1 MRKLFKIIGDLLK
14 TRVSF
19 IDGER
24 KLRKGYLVQYVL
36 RETDGKKILK
46 EPLLLAIV
54 EPYDGFDRSAD
65 GKIAIIHHSVP
76 ASDVQIM

>member
-1 MRKLFKIIGDLLK
+1 MRKLFKTIRNLFR

-19 IDGER
+19 IDEKR
-24 KLRKGYLVQYVL
+24 QLRKGYLVQYVM
-36 RETDGKKILK
+36 REANGKKLLS